1 VGEIGTAASA
11 DQTSRNPEAVDVL
24 VIGAGPTGLTM
35 ASELTRHGLSC
46 HIVDQEE
53 DTPARQSRALAIQAR
68 TLEIFEGL
76 GVANEVV
83 SQGNKLR
90 AINSYSEERRLA
102 RVTLGELQSAFP
114 FLLILPQSETEAIL
128 DEHLQRFG
136 ISVERGTRLVGL
148 AQDEDGVSATL
159 ERADGSKKEARS
171 SWLVGCD
178 GAHSA
183 VRHSLG
189 LGFEGSSDPE
199 LWVLADAELRTSLPN
214 DELHVFFGDGV
225 LFMAPIGGG
234 LWRVG
239 GNLPDERRSPDQEP
253 PPEEV
258 QALIDARVSKES
270 ALGEP
275 QWLSYF
281 HVHSRLASSFREG
294 RVFLAGD
301 AAHVHSPAGGQGM
314 NTGLQDAHNLAWKLA
329 LVHRGE
335 AHAALLDSYD
345 AERRPVGRRVVRA
358 TNLLTRGLT
367 LENPAARIVRNLAL
381 PRLTAL
387 EPVRKRIRGNLSQ
400 LSIGYRDSAMVED
413 GLVGVTMLPAWLR
426 RQAGP
431 KPGDRAL
438 DATLLLPNGTEA
450 KRLSEVIS
458 GTRHNLLLLHGT
470 AEWSPEIEQ
479 HLLNVAETIG
489 CEYPEQ
495 VSVLLVLPE
504 KKVPPSFR
512 ERGRLLLDP
521 DRTLHRFYG
530 AHTARL
536 YLLRPDG
543 YVAFRGDADSTNKLR
558 DYLNVVFAEGGG
570 SPAEGASLA

>member
-1 VGEIGTAASA
+1 MSDNEHTGRMEDTAA
-11 DQTSRNPEAVDVL
+11 RPVPEEAEVV
-24 VIGAGPTGLTM
+24 VVGAGPVGLTVATM
-35 ASELTRHGLSC
+35 LAAYGIRAVVLDRAAE
-46 HIVDQEE
+46 
-53 DTPARQSRALAIQAR
+53 PAGHSRAAVIHAR
-68 TLEIFEGL
+68 TLETLESL
-76 GVANEVV
+76 GVVDEALRRGVVVPHFGVRDRDRRLLAVDFGGLPTAHPYTLMLPQDETEHLLRGALGRRGGEILWGHEVTEMSHDTNGV
-83 SQGNKLR
+83 ELAVRSARGSERLR
-90 AINSYSEERRLA
+90 ARY
-102 RVTLGELQSAFP
+102 V
-114 FLLILPQSETEAIL
+114 
-128 DEHLQRFG
+128 
-136 ISVERGTRLVGL
+136 
-148 AQDEDGVSATL
+148 
-159 ERADGSKKEARS
+159 
-171 SWLVGCD
+171 VGCD
-178 GAHSA
+178 GAHST
-183 VRHSLG
+183 VRETLG
-189 LGFEGSSDPE
+189 IRFEGVTYPQSF
-199 LWVLADAELRTSLPN
+199 VLADVRMDWGLPN
-214 DELHVFFGDGV
+214 GEVQLFF
-225 LFMAPIGGG
+225 
-234 LWRVG
+234 
-239 GNLPDERRSPDQEP
+239 SPDGLVVVAPLPHGRHRVVATVDEA
-253 PPEEV
+253 PPEPSLNDVQVLLNARGPRTPRPRVEEV
-258 QALIDARVSKES
+258 VWSSRFRVHHRV
-270 ALGEP
+270 A
-275 QWLSYF
+275 
-281 HVHSRLASSFREG
+281 AAFREG
-294 RVFLAGD
+294 AAFLCGD

-413 GLVGVTMLPAWLR
+413 GLVGVTMLAAWLR

-489 CEYPEQ
+489 REYPEQ

-504 KKVPPSFR
+504 KKVPPGFR
-512 ERGRLLLDP
+512 ERDRLLLDP

-530 AHTARL
+530 AHTAPL

-543 YVAFRGDADSTNKLR
+543 YVAFRGDADSTDKLR
-558 DYLNVVFAEGGG
+558 DYLSVVFAEGGG
-570 SPAEGASLA
+570 FPAEGASLA